1 MLLKFN
7 YYVAKL
13 QQLTLNLFINYR
25 QCQLRIFFNLGFY
38 ELKMLMKLMWKR
50 KTLIISTLF
59 ALISYGCSSNKD
71 PVSGENRNIEP
82 NATERTKRFAEQGG
96 GIFGDINKIGKKS
109 EGTFEFAS
117 SNVLWRATIK
127 TLDFLPLANADYS
140 GGIIIYDWF
149 SQTNNTKE
157 QIKISVQFLSN
168 ELRSDSIKITAHK
181 KICESI
187 DRCSNSTLDQNF
199 ANSIK
204 ESIIT
209 SARALKI
216 EEAKKEKK

>member
-1 MLLKFN
+1 MD
-7 YYVAKL
+7 
-13 QQLTLNLFINYR
+13 
-25 QCQLRIFFNLGFY
+25 FY
-38 ELKMLMKLMWKR
+38 ELKMLIKFMWKR
-50 KTLIISTLF
+50 KTLIISTLL
-59 ALISYGCSSNKD
+59 ALIIYSCSNTKD
-71 PVSGENRNIEP
+71 PVLEENRNIEP
-82 NATERTKRFAEQGG
+82 NAAERAKRAAEKGG
-96 GIFGDINKIGKKS
+96 GIFGDINNVGKKS
-109 EGTFEFAS
+109 GGTFEFAS

-127 TLDFLPLANADYS
+127 TLDFLPLVNADYS

-149 SQTNNTKE
+149 SQTNSPNE

-181 KICESI
+181 KICQSI
-187 DRCSNSTLDQNF
+187 DRCSNSTVDQKF

-204 ESIIT
+204 DSIII